1 MAREDVECRG
11 SISARVSSDEGKEK
25 KKKKERKKKERERE
39 GGRGR
44 ERTKKKGVRTSD
56 DFFGRHEF
64 VKINE
69 KKKNNN
75 FVARYTVMESRA
87 DVMRNPAN

>member
-25 KKKKERKKKERERE
+25 KKKEREKRGKKKERE
-39 GGRGR
+39 GRA
-44 ERTKKKGVRTSD
+44 KKKGVRTSD
-56 DFFGRHEF
+56 DFFGKHEF
-64 VKINE
+64 ARRLM
-69 KKKNNN
+69 KKKGGKNNN
-75 FVARYTVMESRA
+75 FVARYTIMESRT

>member
-25 KKKKERKKKERERE
+25 EKERKKKGGRKRE
-39 GGRGR
+39 GGRA
-44 ERTKKKGVRTSD
+44 KKKGVRTSD
-56 DFFGRHEF
+56 DFFGKHEF
-64 VKINE
+64 ARRLM

-75 FVARYTVMESRA
+75 FVTRYTVMESRA
-87 DVMRNPAN
+87 DVMRNSAN